1 MIHRKILFY
10 VFTLL
15 SIQPIDA
22 QTREEALSEFDW
34 LTGFIQ
40 RNYPGYE
47 IKTQGKEYEW
57 NQRTA
62 ALRNI
67 IIQRPDTLPLAM
79 DQYVRC
85 FNDGHLRVNTTPEG
99 NAKFQPIRQRE
110 LARRAKSQR
119 TESFNMYYTAKAMND
134 STFFLRIPSFAD
146 SESNKIVEKNLKEI
160 TSRPYLIV
168 DLRGNGGGNDMN
180 FQTLMALVYSQP
192 YLTHGVELYATP
204 DFLSLY
210 RRLATENPEDTW
222 ARFCQDMAD
231 SVAQH
236 LGGYVLRPGLQRIRL
251 IKRDSVYPYPRKV
264 GILIHGRNASS
275 AEQFILEAKNSEK
288 VTLFGNE
295 PTQGT
300 IDLSNVYSFTSPLGW
315 FQLSIPTTRSCRW
328 PDITID
334 GKGIAPQIPVPYPD
348 SMQERDLIGEEIL
361 YIERVLRGIPYRTPE
376 DESTEE

>member
-110 LARRAKSQR
+110 LARRAKSHR

-146 SESNKIVEKNLKEI
+146 SESNKIVENNLKEI

-210 RRLATENPEDTW
+210 RKLATENPKETW
-222 ARFCQDMAD
+222 AKFCQDMAD

>member
-15 SIQPIDA
+15 SIHPIDA

-47 IKTQGKEYEW
+47 IKTQGKEDEW

-67 IIQRPDTLPLAM
+67 IIQRPDTLPLAI
-79 DQYVRC
+79 DQYVRN
-85 FNDGHLRVNTTPEG
+85 FNDGHLWVNTTPEG
-99 NAKFQPIRQRE
+99 NAKFQSIIQRE
-110 LARRAKSQR
+110 LARRAKSHR
-119 TESFNMYYTAKAMND
+119 PESFNMYYTAKVMND
-134 STFFLRIPSFAD
+134 STIFLRIPSFAD
-146 SESNKIVEKNLKEI
+146 SESNEIVEKNLKEI

-251 IKRDSVYPYPRKV
+251 MKRDSVYPYPRKV

-295 PTQGT
+295 PTLGA

-315 FQLSIPTTRSCRW
+315 FRLGVPTTRSCRW
-328 PDITID
+328 PDIVID

-348 SMQERDLIGEEIL
+348 SMQERDHIGEEIL
-361 YIERVLRGIPYRTPE
+361 YIERVLRGIPCRAPAN
-376 DESTEE
+376 ESTGE

>member
-15 SIQPIDA
+15 SIQPIDG
-22 QTREEALSEFDW
+22 QTREEARSEFDW

-110 LARRAKSQR
+110 LARRAKSHR

-210 RRLATENPEDTW
+210 RKLATENPKETW
-222 ARFCQDMAD
+222 AKFCQDMAD

>member
-1 MIHRKILFY
+1 
-10 VFTLL
+10 
-15 SIQPIDA
+15 
-22 QTREEALSEFDW
+22 
-34 LTGFIQ
+34 
-40 RNYPGYE
+40 
-47 IKTQGKEYEW
+47 
-57 NQRTA
+57 
-62 ALRNI
+62 
-67 IIQRPDTLPLAM
+67 
-79 DQYVRC
+79 
-85 FNDGHLRVNTTPEG
+85 
-99 NAKFQPIRQRE
+99 
-110 LARRAKSQR
+110 
-119 TESFNMYYTAKAMND
+119 MYYTAKAMND

-210 RRLATENPEDTW
+210 RKLATENPKETW
-222 ARFCQDMAD
+222 AKFCQDMAD

>member
-34 LTGFIQ
+34 LKGFILS
-40 RNYPGYE
+40 NYLGYE

-110 LARRAKSQR
+110 LARRAKSHR

-192 YLTHGVELYATP
+192 YLTHGVDLYATP
-204 DFLSLY
+204 EFLSLY
-210 RRLATENPEDTW
+210 RKLATENPKETW
-222 ARFCQDMAD
+222 AKFCQDMAD

>member
-110 LARRAKSQR
+110 LARRAKSHR

-210 RRLATENPEDTW
+210 RKLATENPKETW
-222 ARFCQDMAD
+222 AKFCQDMAD

-300 IDLSNVYSFTSPLGW
+300 IDLSNVYSFTSPLG
-315 FQLSIPTTRSCRW
+315 
-328 PDITID
+328 
-334 GKGIAPQIPVPYPD
+334 
-348 SMQERDLIGEEIL
+348 
-361 YIERVLRGIPYRTPE
+361 
-376 DESTEE
+376 

>member
-22 QTREEALSEFDW
+22 QTRAEALSEFDW

-110 LARRAKSQR
+110 LARRAKSHR

-210 RRLATENPEDTW
+210 RKLATENPKETW
-222 ARFCQDMAD
+222 AKFCQDMAD

>member
-110 LARRAKSQR
+110 LARRTKSHR
-119 TESFNMYYTAKAMND
+119 TESFNMYYTAKAMSD

-210 RRLATENPEDTW
+210 RKLATENPKETW
-222 ARFCQDMAD
+222 AKFCQDMAD

>member
-110 LARRAKSQR
+110 LARRAKSHR

-210 RRLATENPEDTW
+210 RKLATENPKETW
-222 ARFCQDMAD
+222 AKFCQDMAD

-361 YIERVLRGIPYRTPE
+361 YIERVLRGIPCRTSAN
-376 DESTEE
+376 ESTEK

>member
-22 QTREEALSEFDW
+22 QTREEALYEFDW

-110 LARRAKSQR
+110 LARRAKSHR

-210 RRLATENPEDTW
+210 RKLATENPKETW
-222 ARFCQDMAD
+222 AKFCQDMAD

>member
-79 DQYVRC
+79 DKYVRC

-110 LARRAKSQR
+110 LARRAKSHR

-210 RRLATENPEDTW
+210 RKLATENPKETW
-222 ARFCQDMAD
+222 AKFCQDMAD

>member
-110 LARRAKSQR
+110 LARRAKSHR

-180 FQTLMALVYSQP
+180 LVYSQP

-210 RRLATENPEDTW
+210 RKLATENPKETW
-222 ARFCQDMAD
+222 AKFCQDMAD

>member
-85 FNDGHLRVNTTPEG
+85 FNDGHLRVNTTLEG

-110 LARRAKSQR
+110 LARRAKSHR

-210 RRLATENPEDTW
+210 RKLATENPKETW
-222 ARFCQDMAD
+222 AKFCQDMAD

>member
-47 IKTQGKEYEW
+47 IKTQGQEYEW

-110 LARRAKSQR
+110 LARRAKSHR

-210 RRLATENPEDTW
+210 RKLATENPKETW
-222 ARFCQDMAD
+222 AKFCQDMAD